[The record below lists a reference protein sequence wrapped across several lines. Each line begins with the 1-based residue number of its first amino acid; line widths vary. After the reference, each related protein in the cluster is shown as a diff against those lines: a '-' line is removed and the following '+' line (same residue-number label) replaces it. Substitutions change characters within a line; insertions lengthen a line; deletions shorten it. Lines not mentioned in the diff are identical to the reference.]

1 MTTKIQEG
9 WKRTVTKSVR
19 LTESLDGFFLYLSD
33 EKNLSEM
40 TVLSYSRDWQ
50 SFMDWL
56 EKEEKLIPEEISP
69 AVITEAHV
77 RRYLYYLNKKNL
89 ARSTINRH
97 LAAIKSYYKYMIR
110 KGLLTEN
117 PVAELTVGKTP
128 RRLPHYLDIDEIVSV
143 IEAPDLSTEGGLRDR
158 ALMEVLYSGGLR
170 VSELVNLT
178 INDVDFGNQT
188 VLVMGKGGRQRL
200 ANLGGP
206 AVKALSRYLRCIEQK
221 RKSSGSNALFLNL
234 RGGPLTDRAVRDIVH
249 KYCNQVGTKD
259 NLSPH
264 GFRHSFATH
273 MLDNGADLRA
283 VQELLGHKR
292 ISSTQIYTHVS
303 KAKLKKIYDSA
314 HPRA

>member
-1 MTTKIQEG
+1 M
-9 WKRTVTKSVR
+9 R

-50 SFMDWL
+50 SLMNWL
-56 EKEEKLIPEEISP
+56 ETEEKLNPEKLDPKEL
-69 AVITEAHV
+69 TEAHI
-77 RRYLYYLNKKNL
+77 RRYLYYLNKKGL
-89 ARSTINRH
+89 SRATINRH
-97 LAAIKSYYKYMIR
+97 LAAVKSYYKFMIR
-110 KGLLTEN
+110 KGYLSEN
-117 PVAELTVGKTP
+117 PTTELSVGKTP
-128 RRLPHYLDIDEIVSV
+128 RKLPHYLDSDEMISV
-143 IEAPDLSTEGGLRDR
+143 IEAPDLTTEGGIRDR

-170 VSELVNLT
+170 VSELVGLSV
-178 INDVDFGNQT
+178 NDVDFDNQT

-200 ANLGGP
+200 ANLGGH
-206 AVKALSRYLRCIEQK
+206 AVEALRNYLRGVAQK
-221 RKSSGSNALFLNL
+221 RKSTGCKALFLNL

-249 KYCNQVGTKD
+249 KYCNQIGTKD
-259 NLSPH
+259 SLSPH

-273 MLDNGADLRA
+273 LLDNGADLRA

-303 KAKLKKIYDSA
+303 KSKLKKIYDSA

>member
-1 MTTKIQEG
+1 M
-9 WKRTVTKSVR
+9 R
-19 LTESLDGFFLYLSD
+19 LTESLDSFFLYLKE

-50 SFMDWL
+50 SLMDWL
-56 EKEEKLIPEEISP
+56 ENQEKLDPEKIDP
-69 AVITEAHV
+69 QMITEAHI
-77 RRYLYYLNKKNL
+77 RRYLYYLNKKGL
-89 ARSTINRH
+89 ARATINRH
-97 LAAIKSYYKYMIR
+97 LAAVKSYYKYLLR
-110 KGLLTEN
+110 KGYLKEN
-117 PVAELTVGKTP
+117 PTRELSVGKTP
-128 RRLPHYLDIDEIVSV
+128 RKLPHYLDIEEIVSV
-143 IEAPDLSTEGGLRDR
+143 IEAPDLTTEGGLRDR

-170 VSELVNLT
+170 VSELVGLT
-178 INDVDFGNQT
+178 LNDLDFENQT

-206 AVKALSRYLRCIEQK
+206 AVEALRNYLAAMAPK
-221 RKSSGSNALFLNL
+221 RKVSGCKALFLNL

-249 KYCNQVGTKD
+249 KYCNQAGAKD

-273 MLDNGADLRA
+273 LLDNGADLRA

-303 KAKLKKIYDSA
+303 KAKLKKVYDSA

>member
-1 MTTKIQEG
+1 
-9 WKRTVTKSVR
+9 
-19 LTESLDGFFLYLSD
+19 
-33 EKNLSEM
+33 
-40 TVLSYSRDWQ
+40 
-50 SFMDWL
+50 
-56 EKEEKLIPEEISP
+56 
-69 AVITEAHV
+69 
-77 RRYLYYLNKKNL
+77 
-89 ARSTINRH
+89 
-97 LAAIKSYYKYMIR
+97 
-110 KGLLTEN
+110 
-117 PVAELTVGKTP
+117 
-128 RRLPHYLDIDEIVSV
+128 
-143 IEAPDLSTEGGLRDR
+143 
-158 ALMEVLYSGGLR
+158 MEVLYSGGLR

-178 INDVDFGNQT
+178 INDVDFDNQT

-206 AVKALSRYLRCIEQK
+206 AVKSFEP
-221 RKSSGSNALFLNL
+221 LFEMHRAKAKKQRLQCVILNL